1 MGEHRTGRQAVAR
14 GGPARIEAA
23 QPEGDNS
30 LMAGPGDRHNVVG
43 NSAPPRVRWAL
54 HAGAMVGVALLVSPA
69 LAATWV
75 TYPVD
80 DSLSQVQASAA
91 QFRWRSALPSRDV
104 GHLLDATMDVRIV
117 LNVAA
122 WVGNPARIYM
132 VMPPVAPSNLTV
144 QWATAGTLLPG
155 RLSGGQRQLVY
166 QGVIPGPRIEDTL
179 RVLASTDASDAAT
192 PQRVRFTFEIETPSR

>member
-1 MGEHRTGRQAVAR
+1 MVGKGDGRGAAR
-14 GGPARIEAA
+14 GVTP
-23 QPEGDNS
+23 
-30 LMAGPGDRHNVVG
+30 RHRAV
-43 NSAPPRVRWAL
+43 S
-54 HAGAMVGVALLVSPA
+54 AGALA
-69 LAATWV
+69 LAAAALCSGLAVAATWA

-91 QFRWRSALPSRDV
+91 QFRWRQALPSRDAAN
-104 GHLLDATMDVRIV
+104 LLDATMEVRIV

-132 VMPPVAPSNLTV
+132 VMPSVAQSSLTV

-155 RLSGGQRQLVY
+155 RLTGGQRQLVY
-166 QGVIPGPRIEDTL
+166 QGVIASARIEDTL

-192 PQRVRFTFEIETPSR
+192 PQRVRFTFEIETPTR